1 MNFFFTLLY
10 KLKIIEIWIIKKK
23 KSFISSSFFN
33 SRPIWFDFFF
43 GPSKNVPQ
51 ENLVDNQNPVEGE
64 TPSFRTSPDGDEAP
78 SIKSSPSLLKNQN
91 INYKEKRLTF
101 KSERIEGSVNLYGAT
116 LDEIILRDYF
126 ETIKKK
132 KIK

>member
-1 MNFFFTLLY
+1 MYLRKTLL
-10 KLKIIEIWIIKKK
+10 IIKTQLKAK
-23 KSFISSSFFN
+23 HPALEL
-33 SRPIWFDFFF
+33 R
-43 GPSKNVPQ
+43 
-51 ENLVDNQNPVEGE
+51 
-64 TPSFRTSPDGDEAP
+64 DGDEAP

-126 ETIKKK
+126 ETIKRK
-132 KIK
+132 